1 MMVSGRSIPT
11 CATRARALVLF
22 AGVIAIAALPRP
34 ADAQGFVPSSLG
46 FIGGAVAGAHISIG
60 AYILRSRLTGWNFHA
75 VEDIA
80 RPRLET
86 MPIILAPISG
96 AVLGAASSE
105 RLGAAATWGGVGL
118 VSGALIGATI
128 GHQIWGDS
136 PGRWAGGTIGSAAGL
151 LLGSVLGAS
160 LMSSDSD
167 GEANA
172 AARPRYLTFSIPVGG
187 F

>member
-1 MMVSGRSIPT
+1 MMVSGRRVLT
-11 CATRARALVLF
+11 GAMRARVFTFF
-22 AGVIAIAALPRP
+22 AGLIAIAALPRP
-34 ADAQGFVPSSLG
+34 LDAQGFVPSSLG

-75 VEDIA
+75 VEEIVS
-80 RPRLET
+80 PRLET
-86 MPIILAPISG
+86 MPIIVAPVAG

-105 RLGAAATWGGVGL
+105 RLGAAATWGGIGL
-118 VSGALIGATI
+118 VSGALIGASI

-136 PGRWAGGTIGSAAGL
+136 PGRWAGGTIGSAAGML
-151 LLGSVLGAS
+151 IGSVLGAA
-160 LMSSDSD
+160 LLSSDSD
-167 GEANA
+167 EEAGV